1 MNITY
6 GALKYQEFKT
16 GFKLSIVTVI
26 QDEKEAAA
34 LVRLG
39 FQFARANQC
48 PFIIVYA
55 HESDKDAE
63 LSEFDL
69 ETETNDNVLSII
81 KTTFLEEKEQALD
94 ISQTPHY
101 EYHDEEEITTTM
113 MRVPDT
119 EVKIAN
125 GRNLSQPIFK
135 TISSHSPELL
145 IIGRH
150 ESLKGKKHLT
160 DILFEKAHCS
170 TMIIRL
176 GENDYKRCKKLLLPC
191 SGGPHIREALILTSK
206 LSESQG
212 TVIHPLIVEPNT
224 TELMEEVG
232 VHTLENFI
240 KSCGLQVSNTL
251 EPKAVIKDDVMEG
264 ICEAAD
270 DDYDLVIMGATE
282 GGNLRKKLF
291 GNLSEKIFRSS
302 PKVSVAVYRAR
313 KSKLKVLRDKIE
325 YWCNV
330 TIPQMDRETRVKLYE
345 NLYVNSTWNFDFIS
359 LICLSTAIAALGLIS
374 NSTAVVIGAML
385 VAPLMV
391 PILGAGL
398 AIIQGNVPLVVNSA
412 KSIILGFL
420 AALGIGFLV
429 GVLTP
434 YDELTSEILARGKPR
449 LADMFIAFFSG
460 VAAAH
465 CMSRPKL
472 SAALPGVAIAAALVP
487 PIASSGLALSLGK
500 PIEASGATIL
510 FFTNV
515 VCIILGSSFTFFA
528 AGVRYNKKRS
538 SNRWVQQAYIGLIVA
553 LSLLVIP
560 LSSTLMSKVTEHFST
575 SIKLDGREKYRIVIN
590 EIIKENPDS
599 GVISFDNPD
608 ISIDKT
614 KMSIKMEC
622 SKLPSKELVA
632 QIESAILE
640 KLKKTIKVRLVPTI
654 IVE

>member
-1 MNITY
+1 M
-6 GALKYQEFKT
+6 
-16 GFKLSIVTVI
+16 SIVTVI
-26 QDEKEAAA
+26 QDEKEASA

-39 FQFARANQC
+39 FQFARAKQC

-55 HESDKDAE
+55 HESEKEAE
-63 LSEFDL
+63 LADFDL
-69 ETETNDNVLSII
+69 STETNDAVLQLI
-81 KTTFLEEKEQALD
+81 KTTYDEEKEQALD

-101 EYHDEEEITTTM
+101 EYHDEEEISTTL

-119 EVKIAN
+119 EVKLAT
-125 GRNLSQPIFK
+125 GKNLSKPIFK
-135 TISSHSPELL
+135 TISSHDPELL

-150 ESLKGKKHLT
+150 QSLKGRKHLT

-176 GENDYKRCKKLLLPC
+176 GENDYKRCKKLLIPC
-191 SGGPHIREALILTSK
+191 SGGPHTREALKLTSK

-212 TVIHPLIVEPNT
+212 TVINPLTIVPNT
-224 TELMEEVG
+224 TELMEDVG
-232 VHTLENFI
+232 IHTLENFI
-240 KSCGLQVSNTL
+240 KSCGLKVSNTL
-251 EPKAVIKDDVMEG
+251 EPIAVITDNIMQG
-264 ICEAAD
+264 ISTTAE

-291 GNLSEKIFRSS
+291 GTLSEKIFNCS
-302 PKVSVAVYRAR
+302 PEVSVAVYRAR
-313 KSKLKVLRDKIE
+313 KSKLKVLRDKVE

-385 VAPLMV
+385 VAPLMI

-398 AIIQGNVPLVVNSA
+398 AIIQGNVPLVLNSA

-429 GVLTP
+429 GILTP
-434 YDELTSEILARGKPR
+434 YDEITSEILARGKPR

-465 CMSRPKL
+465 CMCRPKL

-487 PIASSGLALSLGK
+487 PIASSGIALSLGK

-515 VCIILGSSFTFFA
+515 VCIILGSSITFFA

-553 LSLLVIP
+553 LSLLVVP
-560 LSSTLMSKVTEHFST
+560 LSSKLMSEITQRFSAT
-575 SIKLDGREKYRIVIN
+575 IKLDGKEKYKVVIQK
-590 EIIKENPDS
+590 IINENPDE
-599 GVISFDNPD
+599 GVISFGNIDITAD
-608 ISIDKT
+608 KTMISIN
-614 KMSIKMEC
+614 MIC
-622 SKLPSKELVA
+622 SKLPTKKLVSD
-632 QIESAILE
+632 IEKAILD
-640 KLKKTIKVRLVPTI
+640 KLKMTIKIRLIPTI
-654 IVE
+654 VVE